1 MRRGGGKKAKAKL
14 EPEAEDT
21 TPPPPPTRDTKEELF
36 PVDWT
41 PELSLSML
49 TIILEDRE
57 IKMGLYPGAGQHAS
71 TKNGGGKP
79 KTDHQFAIAEALW
92 KHESFWPQGKAM
104 TTKVRT
110 QICNKIKNRLSKMEK
125 EVRIINEKMGQTG
138 QGMTSKDEI
147 DVSLDNQLTRTW
159 KEVEKTCPW
168 YFEMKGLVAERPSR
182 NPVGLGNSESGI
194 DLSALDA
201 AEDLYTE
208 TKTPDVDDD
217 QTSLSGLIDVDD
229 NATKTSSDWGLGDPM
244 MNVDD
249 ESPPPPSEVSKTQI
263 PSKRKPA
270 ASKSSSLPESQLPPT
285 KKFKIS
291 NEFSQISETMQHT
304 RQKALDLAMEKER
317 SKGKELELR
326 TKLKMEKMRQK
337 ALRDERRHERK
348 LKKMQNEAQMMS
360 ATSMVGSMPNMN
372 PQIVSCNFLLG

>member
-1 MRRGGGKKAKAKL
+1 MRHRGGKKAKAKL

-71 TKNGGGKP
+71 TKNSGGKP
-79 KTDHQFAIAEALW
+79 KTDHQFVIAEALW

-147 DVSLDNQLTRTW
+147 D
-159 KEVEKTCPW
+159 
-168 YFEMKGLVAERPSR
+168 
-182 NPVGLGNSESGI
+182 
-194 DLSALDA
+194 
-201 AEDLYTE
+201 
-208 TKTPDVDDD
+208 
-217 QTSLSGLIDVDD
+217 
-229 NATKTSSDWGLGDPM
+229 
-244 MNVDD
+244 
-249 ESPPPPSEVSKTQI
+249 
-263 PSKRKPA
+263 KRLKKPA
-270 ASKSSSLPESQLPPT
+270 
-285 KKFKIS
+285 
-291 NEFSQISETMQHT
+291 
-304 RQKALDLAMEKER
+304 
-317 SKGKELELR
+317 
-326 TKLKMEKMRQK
+326 
-337 ALRDERRHERK
+337 
-348 LKKMQNEAQMMS
+348 
-360 ATSMVGSMPNMN
+360 
-372 PQIVSCNFLLG
+372 LGTAK